1 MKLGVNESLFRVLVV
16 SFVMILLWWALVVI
30 TQVPSFILPSPE
42 KVFIRLWQLTDVL
55 YPHFLVTFIEIIFG
69 VVLGVSAG
77 LIFAIL
83 MVYFKPVRLWLLP
96 VLLFSQAIPV
106 FAIAPILVLWFGY
119 GIASKVIMAAVIIF
133 FPILMTS
140 FDGLRQSSKDY
151 LELAQSMRANRLSIL
166 FRIQLPAALPVMAS
180 GIRMAMVV
188 APIGAII
195 GEWVGS
201 SQGLGYF
208 MLYANA
214 RMQVADMFAALLLL
228 CLLSITLYYL
238 ADQGLK
244 RMIFWQPE
252 NTD

>member
-1 MKLGVNESLFRVLVV
+1 MKIHVNANVYRVLIVSLVV
-16 SFVMILLWWALVVI
+16 IFLWWLLVAI

-42 KVFIRLWQLTDVL
+42 KVFTRLWQLTDVL
-55 YPHFLVTFIEIIFG
+55 YPHFLVTLIEIIFG
-69 VVLGVSAG
+69 VLLGVSAG
-77 LIFAIL
+77 LMFAIF
-83 MVYFKPVRLWLLP
+83 MVFFKPVRLWLLP

-119 GIASKVIMAAVIIF
+119 GIVSKVIMAAVIIF

-140 FDGLRQSSKDY
+140 FDGLRQSSREY
-151 LELAQSMRANRLSIL
+151 IELAQSMRANRLSIL

-214 RMQVADMFAALLLL
+214 RMQVADMFAALFLL
-228 CLLSITLYYL
+228 CLLSISLYYL
-238 ADQGLK
+238 ADQCLK
-244 RMIFWQPE
+244 KMIFWQQD
-252 NTD
+252 NS

>member
-1 MKLGVNESLFRVLVV
+1 MNKFINTSFGRVLVI
-16 SFVMILLWWALVVI
+16 SFLLVLFWWLVVAV
-30 TQVPSFILPSPE
+30 TQVPSFILPPPE
-42 KVFIRLWQLTDVL
+42 KVFTRFWQLTDVL
-55 YPHFLVTFIEIIFG
+55 YPHFLVTLIEIVFG
-69 VVLGVSAG
+69 VLLGVSAG

-83 MVYFKPVRLWLLP
+83 MVYFKPVRIWLLP

-119 GIASKVIMAAVIIF
+119 GIVSKVIMAAVIIF

-151 LELAQSMRANRLSIL
+151 LELAQSMQANRLSIL

-180 GIRMAMVV
+180 GLRMAMVV

-214 RMQVADMFAALLLL
+214 RMQVADMFAALFVL
-228 CLLSITLYYL
+228 CLLSISLYYL
-238 ADQGLK
+238 ADQCLK
-244 RMIFWQPE
+244 KLIFWQQD
-252 NTD
+252 NS

>member
-1 MKLGVNESLFRVLVV
+1 MKVHVYANVYRVLIVSLVV
-16 SFVMILLWWALVVI
+16 IFLWWLLVAI

-42 KVFIRLWQLTDVL
+42 KVFTRLWQLTDVL
-55 YPHFLVTFIEIIFG
+55 YPHFLVTLIEIIFG
-69 VVLGVSAG
+69 VLLGVSAG
-77 LIFAIL
+77 LMFAIF
-83 MVYFKPVRLWLLP
+83 MVFFKPVRLWLLP

-119 GIASKVIMAAVIIF
+119 GIVSKVIMAAVIIF

-140 FDGLRQSSKDY
+140 FDGLRQSSREY
-151 LELAQSMRANRLSIL
+151 IELAQSMQANRLSIL

-214 RMQVADMFAALLLL
+214 RMQVADMFAALFLL
-228 CLLSITLYYL
+228 CLLSISLYYL
-238 ADQGLK
+238 ADQCLK
-244 RMIFWQPE
+244 KLIFWQQD
-252 NTD
+252 NS